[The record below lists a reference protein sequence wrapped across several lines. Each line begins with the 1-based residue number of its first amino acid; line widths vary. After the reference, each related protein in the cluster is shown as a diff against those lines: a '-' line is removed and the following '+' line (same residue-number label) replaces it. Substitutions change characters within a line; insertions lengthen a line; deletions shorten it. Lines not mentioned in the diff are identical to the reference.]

1 MDPEMMAAEQGMP
14 PEMAGAPAMAPDD
27 QLAPAGMEVP
37 EGIDPGELAALLGEA
52 IGQQRMQAHQA
63 VDMEA
68 EQAVQ
73 QVIAMVMQGAMG
85 SQTLDGMAVAA

>member
-1 MDPEMMAAEQGMP
+1 MDPEMMAAQQGMAP
-14 PEMAGAPAMAPDD
+14 PGMAPP
-27 QLAPAGMEVP
+27 APEEEMAGMEVP

-52 IGQQRMQAHQA
+52 IGQQRLQAHQA

-68 EQAVQ
+68 EAAVQ